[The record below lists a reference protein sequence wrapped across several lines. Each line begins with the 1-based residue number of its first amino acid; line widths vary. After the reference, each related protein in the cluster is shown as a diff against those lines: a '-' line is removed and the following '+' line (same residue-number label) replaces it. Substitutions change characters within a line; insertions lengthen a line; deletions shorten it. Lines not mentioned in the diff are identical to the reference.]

1 MAPSRT
7 ESDSNFG
14 SSGWQSPQS
23 PSSNSSTSLSSVAR
37 GPWADEPW
45 PLFETPGRTHN
56 TVHPAIHIANE
67 AAHTYNA
74 MFRGIN
80 SIFLQAP
87 FVTAAQDVTD
97 FLYLTQCLGRWI
109 AQHHNA
115 LYSRVY
121 PKYEAVLAQHG
132 ALTTPSPGARPGEDS
147 SFLPDLEALIQY
159 AEETRAQP
167 QTYDPAALLGI
178 LENLAPGFHAFAFAQ
193 IVKAIGMESLCG
205 KSGSPAAERRSVA
218 LLNAWRALDTEASTA
233 ADRPFVL
240 PMLVRLRDTTFDGG
254 NDWPRLPVLAVHII
268 ADRLSP
274 AHAGAWRFLP
284 CTIWGK
290 PQELP
295 FLTTPQKK
303 EPKGKQKE
311 VAWVSGLASPTTYP
325 SAQSLLLPT
334 PVSM

>member
-1 MAPSRT
+1 MAPSRS
-7 ESDSNFG
+7 ESDSNSG
-14 SSGWQSPQS
+14 SSGWLSPQS
-23 PSSNSSTSLSSVAR
+23 PSSNSSRSLSSVAR

-56 TVHPAIHIANE
+56 AAHPAIHIANE

-87 FVTAAQDVTD
+87 FVTAAQDVSD
-97 FLYLTQCLGRWI
+97 FLLLTQCLGRWI
-109 AQHHNA
+109 AQHHSA
-115 LYSRVY
+115 LYSSVY
-121 PKYEAVLAQHG
+121 PKYEVILAQQG
-132 ALTTPSPGARPGEDS
+132 VLTTSSRSQPEEDS
-147 SFLPDLEALIQY
+147 PFLPVLEALIRY
-159 AEETRAQP
+159 AEETQARP
-167 QTYDPAALLGI
+167 QAYDPAALLGI
-178 LENLAPGFHAFAFAQ
+178 LENFAPGFHAFAFAQ

-205 KSGSPAAERRSVA
+205 EPGTPAAERCAVA
-218 LLNAWRALDTEASTA
+218 LLNAWRALDAEASTA
-233 ADRPFVL
+233 ADRPVVL
-240 PMLVRLRDTTFDGG
+240 PMLVRLRDTTFEGG

-295 FLTTPQKK
+295 FLTAQVK
-303 EPKGKQKE
+303 EPKGKGKE
-311 VAWVSGLASPTTYP
+311 VAWVSSLTSPAPHP
-325 SAQSLLLPT
+325 SSLSLVSPM
-334 PVSM
+334 PVTM